1 MTRTALLD
9 FDALLAP
16 ISDSQPCGSDRDSGE
31 NETLGI
37 AFSELL
43 SLAVTA
49 RKIETRRYDLAVM
62 PREVREDMLRHSQ
75 GQSDGPA
82 ADPRWE
88 RIAELA
94 VEILT
99 KHSKDT
105 RVLVW
110 LIDSMTRLHGLAG
123 LCDALKAGT
132 LLLDRYKLAL
142 FPLPVPGAEAYYCV
156 ELISKICE
164 SESYNIKSV
173 LHQID
178 ILPRSPGL
186 NWRSHIAATALEGRP
201 AKEREKHVQDG
212 ELTLDHFNS
221 ELKLITKSED
231 LTEFDHQVT
240 EAIDQAKSFDA
251 QLTQLSNNIVGIG
264 RILEDLAQLQ
274 RWYRG
279 LIEDRLAVV
288 AASAPLE
295 TELIESV
302 DAHDSDESGGSN
314 TTSTGASASISNRQQ
329 AFQRLLQVATYFR
342 TAEPHSPLSY
352 ALEQAVRWG
361 EMPLPDLLRD
371 LVPDETVLSQ
381 VFRRMGIQEN
391 KENSDS

>member
-16 ISDSQPCGSDRDSGE
+16 ISDLEPCGSDRDSGE
-31 NETLGI
+31 NDTLDI
-37 AFSELL
+37 AFSELR
-43 SLAVTA
+43 SLTATA
-49 RKIETRRYDLAVM
+49 RKIEARRSELAVM
-62 PREVREDMLRHSQ
+62 PREVREDILRHSQ

-88 RIAELA
+88 RIAELS

-132 LLLDRYKLAL
+132 LLLERYKLAL
-142 FPLPVPGAEAYYCV
+142 FPLPEPGAEAYHCV
-156 ELISKICE
+156 KLISNICE
-164 SESYNIKSV
+164 SDSYKLKSV
-173 LHQID
+173 LYQID
-178 ILPRSPGL
+178 VLPRSPGL

-201 AKEREKHVQDG
+201 AKEREKLVQDG

-231 LTEFDHQVT
+231 LTEFDQQVT
-240 EAIDQAKSFDA
+240 EAIDQAKAFDA
-251 QLTQLSNNIVGIG
+251 QLSQLSNNNVGIG
-264 RILEDLAQLQ
+264 NILEDLAKLQ

-295 TELIESV
+295 TELVESV
-302 DAHDSDESGGSN
+302 DAHGSGESCGS
-314 TTSTGASASISNRQQ
+314 TATSVGASASISNRQQ

-371 LVPDETVLSQ
+371 LVPDETVLSKIFQ
-381 VFRRMGIQEN
+381 RMGIPEN